1 MNQNSYKL
9 DDVDYLPFMFGSE
22 KIDSDHRHL
31 IGIFNRMSEKADQ
44 EGSTDFIKIIDE
56 LEKYSNFHFA
66 NEETLMKKANFDEI
80 EEHVIQHQI
89 FRQKIDAFKTSIQF
103 GSSTLEVEIVV
114 FLRKWLLKH
123 TIECDAKYVSSIKEY
138 LNREEKNNL
147 L

>member
-1 MNQNSYKL
+1 MNQNRYKL
-9 DDVDYLPFMFGSE
+9 DDVDYLPFMFGIE

-44 EGSTDFIKIIDE
+44 EESTDFIKIIDE

-89 FRQKIDAFKTSIQF
+89 FRQKINDFKTSIQF

-123 TIECDAKYVSSIKEY
+123 IIECDAKYVSSIKEY

>member
-1 MNQNSYKL
+1 MNQSSTNHE
-9 DDVDYLPFMFGSE
+9 DINYLPFMFGIE

-44 EGSTDFIKIIDE
+44 KESNDFMKIIDE
-56 LEKYSNFHFA
+56 LEKYSNYHFA

-80 EEHVIQHQI
+80 DEHVIQHQI

-103 GSSTLEVEIVV
+103 GSSTLQSEIVA

-123 TIECDAKYVSSIKEY
+123 IMECDSKYVPSIKKY
-138 LNREEKNNL
+138 LNQ
-147 L
+147 

>member
-1 MNQNSYKL
+1 MNQSSTNHE
-9 DDVDYLPFMFGSE
+9 DINYLPFMFGIE

-44 EGSTDFIKIIDE
+44 KESNDFMKIIDE
-56 LEKYSNFHFA
+56 LEKYSNYHFA
-66 NEETLMKKANFDEI
+66 NEETLMKKANFAEI
-80 EEHVIQHQI
+80 DEHVIQHQI

-123 TIECDAKYVSSIKEY
+123 IIECDAKYVSSIKEY